1 MKHAYLYALLLLL
14 VLGSCRSAYR
24 IVIPPGEL
32 PLFFDY
38 SREVLPLVSAHRGGR
53 FRDGYPENSLATFK
67 DVLQHNPALIECDVN
82 ISRDSVLLLLH
93 DNTLE
98 RTTTGRGAVNAR
110 DWKSLKKLRLLDDRR
125 AETRHRIPK
134 LKKVLKW
141 ARKRTILTVD
151 VKDRV
156 PLEKVVALIERTKAE
171 EYAVLIVHAL
181 EEALLVHRL
190 NPRLMISAG
199 ITSQEDLNAY
209 LQAGIP
215 AQNLLAFTGT
225 RRIKPRLYQRLRE
238 LGIPV
243 LFGTFDTA
251 DTVRKEAARDQLY
264 RTYLEQG
271 IHILATDR
279 PLDAGELL
287 LPRQREVEA
296 KRKYLRWPGRSD

>member
-1 MKHAYLYALLLLL
+1 MKTAYFFALLLALML
-14 VLGSCRSAYR
+14 SACSSAYR
-24 IVIPPGEL
+24 IVVPSGEL

-38 SREVLPLVSAHRGGR
+38 SRNPLPLVSAHRGGR
-53 FRDGYPENSLATFK
+53 FRNGFPENSLATFK
-67 DVLQHNPALIECDVN
+67 EVLRHNPAIIECDVH

-98 RTTTGRGAVNAR
+98 RTTTGRGPVNAR

-125 AETRHRIPK
+125 AETKHRIPK

-141 ARKRTILTVD
+141 ARKTTVLTVD
-151 VKDRV
+151 VKDKV
-156 PLEKVVALIERTKAE
+156 PLEKVVALIEDTRTE
-171 EYAVLIVHAL
+171 EYAVLIVYSL

-199 ITSQEDLNAY
+199 ITSTEDLNAY

-225 RRIKPRLYQRLRE
+225 RRIKPELYHRLQE

-287 LPRQREVEA
+287 LPLQREIEA
-296 KRKYLRWPGRSD
+296 KQDYLRWPKRKN